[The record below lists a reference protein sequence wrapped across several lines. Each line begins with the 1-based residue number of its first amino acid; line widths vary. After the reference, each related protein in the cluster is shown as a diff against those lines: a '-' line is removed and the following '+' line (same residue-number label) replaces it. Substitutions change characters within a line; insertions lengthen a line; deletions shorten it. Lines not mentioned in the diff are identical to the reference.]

1 MPRSPRVRSR
11 DADASPSS
19 ARRAWLSQLKEEV
32 VRQLPPTAAPS
43 VRARLRSDVEH
54 ALRHRGPDDPAL
66 ELQDILTT
74 LIAETLHQ
82 LNVEEHEGRRSERKP
97 ELIALARQA
106 LAAALDDCPAYLV
119 GAPSSRKRTHTARG
133 VWADLRPILDKT
145 LSGTESADAVGQRVE
160 EHVAQWRSAHDRWWR
175 PRLPSPVQ
183 VVKGIKTATAI
194 VDTVNK
200 TPELRQLA
208 DVVTQAVLT
217 RLRQRGQSKTP
228 PPASP

>member
-32 VRQLPPTAAPS
+32 VRQLPPTAAPA

-66 ELQDILTT
+66 ELQDILAT

-119 GAPSSRKRTHTARG
+119 GAPSSRKRTHTARA

>member
-1 MPRSPRVRSR
+1 MPRSPRVRLR
-11 DADASPSS
+11 DADASPPS
-19 ARRAWLSQLKEEV
+19 ARRAWLSRLKEDV
-32 VRQLPPTAAPS
+32 VQRLPPTASPS

-54 ALRHRGPDDPAL
+54 ALRHHGPDDPAL
-66 ELQDILTT
+66 ELQDILAT
-74 LIAETLHQ
+74 LIAETRRQ
-82 LNVEEHEGRRSERKP
+82 LNEEEHEARRAGRKA
-97 ELIALARQA
+97 ELMTLARQT
-106 LAAALDDCPAYLV
+106 LAAALDECPAYLV
-119 GAPSSRKRTHTARG
+119 GTPGSNKRTHTARA

-145 LSGTESADAVGQRVE
+145 LSGTESEDAVGQRVE

-217 RLRQRGQSKTP
+217 RLRQRGQSKTS